1 MATSYTID
9 IDVKEVE
16 KKLSETS
23 LHVEKVVKK
32 MLRVANKEVITQAKN
47 NARSLFRTFNNN
59 DSDNANPPILKSF
72 SQYVLYRNDSFAAW
86 VHDRTL
92 HAAVMEKGAEIKP
105 INGNYLTLKVNGQ
118 WRKVQG
124 VSIPA
129 RPFAS
134 TAFNGVY
141 KTGKAEELMK
151 AELDKELDKFWN
163 G

>member
-47 NARSLFRTFNNN
+47 NARSLFKTFNNN
-59 DSDNANPPILKSF
+59 DSDNANTPILKSF

>member
-47 NARSLFRTFNNN
+47 NARSLFKTFNNN

-124 VSIPA
+124 VSITA